1 MQKVPWCIG
10 DGIETVTVLFQSL
23 FLWRQYPWALPVGWQ
38 RMLYM
43 QCVYFLTSIY
53 TVWALLLKK
62 KRKMAENLPAPSA
75 PVKQLLEGHPLVGHP
90 LTTSPVPLMAPSEG
104 VRLCPPCWVWEET
117 VTCVGVRDWLGSC
130 LNLSIWTLTSGL
142 LMAGKGALTV
152 TGLTGI
158 SYTTISSLSE
168 RSRDRVELHS
178 EMEDRERRVRD
189 VDGSPRNNMG
199 SSFLKIFREG
209 GLVLLR
215 GRPARWKMLSRFFF
229 SSLGGSGSSSISS
242 WHFPASSRSNPK
254 PAAARTAPQPS
265 KATSHRLWW
274 EPLRLR
280 LLVGVSCGVLV
291 AEFTGVDSSLASLE
305 GPSQSSF
312 FWNGMQRYDWL
323 CPGEGCTL
331 PSPLRHSLSSSSGKQ
346 MKKEYFAWMQDF
358 G

>member
-1 MQKVPWCIG
+1 
-10 DGIETVTVLFQSL
+10 
-23 FLWRQYPWALPVGWQ
+23 
-38 RMLYM
+38 MLYM

-215 GRPARWKMLSRFFF
+215 GRQLAGKCCHVF
-229 SSLGGSGSSSISS
+229 SSLPWVALAPLQSVADTSPLLADRTPSLQQPEPLHSQARQPHTACGGS
-242 WHFPASSRSNPK
+242 HY
-254 PAAARTAPQPS
+254 
-265 KATSHRLWW
+265 
-274 EPLRLR
+274 
-280 LLVGVSCGVLV
+280 V
-291 AEFTGVDSSLASLE
+291 
-305 GPSQSSF
+305 
-312 FWNGMQRYDWL
+312 
-323 CPGEGCTL
+323 
-331 PSPLRHSLSSSSGKQ
+331 
-346 MKKEYFAWMQDF
+346 
-358 G
+358 